1 MGPAL
6 EGHRL
11 LTKRFSLIYL
21 SNTWEVLQR
30 WMVRVLGEGGQN
42 VNLGGVGFTDMGT
55 VLVTKGLK
63 ILTKILRRI
72 LIYVQSVYIYLLRAW
87 VPK

>member
-1 MGPAL
+1 
-6 EGHRL
+6 
-11 LTKRFSLIYL
+11 
-21 SNTWEVLQR
+21 
-30 WMVRVLGEGGQN
+30 MVRVLGEGGQN